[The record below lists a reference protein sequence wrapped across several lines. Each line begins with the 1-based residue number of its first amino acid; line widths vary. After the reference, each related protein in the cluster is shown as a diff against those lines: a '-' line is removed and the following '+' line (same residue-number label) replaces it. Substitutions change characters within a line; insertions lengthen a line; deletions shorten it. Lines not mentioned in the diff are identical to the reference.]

1 MGLEVDMMASPLPL
15 SDVVRDLR
23 DSD

>member
-1 MGLEVDMMASPLPL
+1 MGLEMDMMASPLPL